1 MEPIGAVYRFY
12 LNEWHKV
19 MVPTGLSPLEAY
31 TVPGF
36 EGLQELPS
44 ANTPFGEMND
54 LLETTFMRGL
64 IFNKTTFTT
73 DEAYQLE
80 ELFIRDVY
88 VYAEA
93 MSAEAVKAGDTAFV
107 SAMKS
112 LRDDSVGFLL
122 ANDIRDAPSDT
133 DATQHIQQFMINYFD
148 AVTQWTTVMK
158 ITTSEIKIEY
168 AMFNISCNLN
178 FTSVTVTVPQDRGQ
192 LYRILDE
199 VNGELV
205 EQDTAWSGSG
215 GGFLSPESVPPEPAA
230 SRIVDTSQN
239 LGLSHLVF
247 GFGRRIEGDSLEELY
262 LPGDKS
268 IKLRKAVLRKPRDS
282 HVMTMGRLG
291 VRIKD
296 LSAKF
301 GAQCNYTHTAEIPA
315 FSLVNNSAQPT
326 RLVSRYTYGQRVE
339 YEILHEY
346 NFPVFNYSYQMD
358 ENCSAAI
365 DNYHV
370 DSSYNYIYQEH
381 PLQLTY
387 TAALFQLFQN
397 ARLLDP
403 LPADKCDSLAFQ
415 GNQELFDVA
424 ITLPVALF
432 ALACFGCL
440 ITMILIVRTF
450 QTRDRI
456 DPRLLR
462 QPTAVLQAHL
472 NGTDFPRQLLSLGVQ
487 TRPGES
493 ELPLD
498 TLQHQTSFSV

>member
-239 LGLSHLVF
+239 LGLANLENAQKTTLALQPRPGYPTWYSVLGDVS
-247 GFGRRIEGDSLEELY
+247 RRLTGGI
-262 LPGDKS
+262 
-268 IKLRKAVLRKPRDS
+268 
-282 HVMTMGRLG
+282 
-291 VRIKD
+291 
-296 LSAKF
+296 
-301 GAQCNYTHTAEIPA
+301 IPA
-315 FSLVNNSAQPT
+315 WRQEYQASQGCFTETP
-326 RLVSRYTYGQRVE
+326 RLSRYDHG
-339 YEILHEY
+339 
-346 NFPVFNYSYQMD
+346 P
-358 ENCSAAI
+358 
-365 DNYHV
+365 
-370 DSSYNYIYQEH
+370 
-381 PLQLTY
+381 
-387 TAALFQLFQN
+387 
-397 ARLLDP
+397 AR
-403 LPADKCDSLAFQ
+403 S
-415 GNQELFDVA
+415 
-424 ITLPVALF
+424 
-432 ALACFGCL
+432 
-440 ITMILIVRTF
+440 
-450 QTRDRI
+450 
-456 DPRLLR
+456 
-462 QPTAVLQAHL
+462 
-472 NGTDFPRQLLSLGVQ
+472 
-487 TRPGES
+487 
-493 ELPLD
+493 
-498 TLQHQTSFSV
+498 

>member
-1 MEPIGAVYRFY
+1 MQLHTYGC
-12 LNEWHKV
+12 
-19 MVPTGLSPLEAY
+19 
-31 TVPGF
+31 
-36 EGLQELPS
+36 EGISYEL
-44 ANTPFGEMND
+44 NTPEN
-54 LLETTFMRGL
+54 TP
-64 IFNKTTFTT
+64 K
-73 DEAYQLE
+73 Q
-80 ELFIRDVY
+80 
-88 VYAEA
+88 
-93 MSAEAVKAGDTAFV
+93 
-107 SAMKS
+107 
-112 LRDDSVGFLL
+112 FLVL
-122 ANDIRDAPSDT
+122 HA
-133 DATQHIQQFMINYFD
+133 
-148 AVTQWTTVMK
+148 
-158 ITTSEIKIEY
+158 SEI
-168 AMFNISCNLN
+168 
-178 FTSVTVTVPQDRGQ
+178 P
-192 LYRILDE
+192 
-199 VNGELV
+199 
-205 EQDTAWSGSG
+205 
-215 GGFLSPESVPPEPAA
+215 
-230 SRIVDTSQN
+230 
-239 LGLSHLVF
+239 
-247 GFGRRIEGDSLEELY
+247 
-262 LPGDKS
+262 
-268 IKLRKAVLRKPRDS
+268 
-282 HVMTMGRLG
+282 
-291 VRIKD
+291 
-296 LSAKF
+296 
-301 GAQCNYTHTAEIPA
+301 AEIPA

-498 TLQHQTSFSV
+498 TLQVRFVEFVQLNDPRQRVIFQPTFT